1 MTPVPD
7 AFVIGRQVELL
18 YRNLKLGQI
27 TSVINLLFL
36 TWVAWGDVPRERLLS
51 WCVLA
56 ICVAVLRYLMAV
68 RYRAAK
74 AEISHAEALRWRQ
87 RALIGAATAGLVWGL
102 GGLLLMTAGSITLEL
117 FTAFVMAGM
126 VAGAVPILAADRGVF
141 RAYAWPIVLAVSLAA
156 FGKDA
161 LHIAFSAMT
170 FLFLIIA
177 TRSADYFHDAL
188 LETLRLERDKDGLL
202 RNLEEARVRAES
214 SNRAK
219 TEFLANLSHELRTPM
234 NGIIGLSEL
243 LAHDDPTES
252 QQELLTPLRESAH
265 LLMRQIENLIQL
277 SALEAGQ
284 LTLQVTPFA
293 VNELLPNILTGH
305 IKAAQEK
312 GLRLILVEPPVLPE
326 LLEGDLTRLCT
337 VFEHLLDNAIKFTDQ
352 GEIELAVKAGEPEG
366 GRIVLEFSIRD
377 TGSGIP
383 QEQLATL
390 NDLLIQ
396 ADGSSRRRHGG
407 IGVGLPIVRKLLDL
421 LGGKLEIES
430 TPGQGSTFRFAI
442 PFTVI
447 DQAEYQGS

>member
-1 MTPVPD
+1 
-7 AFVIGRQVELL
+7 
-18 YRNLKLGQI
+18 
-27 TSVINLLFL
+27 
-36 TWVAWGDVPRERLLS
+36 
-51 WCVLA
+51 
-56 ICVAVLRYLMAV
+56 
-68 RYRAAK
+68 
-74 AEISHAEALRWRQ
+74 
-87 RALIGAATAGLVWGL
+87 
-102 GGLLLMTAGSITLEL
+102 
-117 FTAFVMAGM
+117 
-126 VAGAVPILAADRGVF
+126 
-141 RAYAWPIVLAVSLAA
+141 
-156 FGKDA
+156 
-161 LHIAFSAMT
+161 MT

-219 TEFLANLSHELRTPM
+219 TEFLANVSHELRTPM

-312 GLRLILVEPPVLPE
+312 ELRLILVEPPVLPE

-383 QEQLATL
+383 QELQAQRNTLSKQIGMLKGQGKDASEVLAQVGAMGDELKASEVRLGELLEKFNVQLSNHFRIVSRVATGCAFGERVVAGANL
-390 NDLLIQ
+390 
-396 ADGSSRRRHGG
+396 DGSA
-407 IGVGLPIVRKLLDL
+407 
-421 LGGKLEIES
+421 
-430 TPGQGSTFRFAI
+430 QAI
-442 PFTVI
+442 LS
-447 DQAEYQGS
+447 E